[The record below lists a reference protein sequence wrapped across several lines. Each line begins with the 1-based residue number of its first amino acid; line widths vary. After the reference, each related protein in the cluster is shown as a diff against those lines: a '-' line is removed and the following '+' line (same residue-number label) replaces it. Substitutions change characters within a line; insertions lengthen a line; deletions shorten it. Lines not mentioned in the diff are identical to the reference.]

1 MSFFA
6 FPTVNSWEENVFKL
20 TPAGIVTVVVLMTVL
35 MTTSIL
41 LRPKNKSVSSVMAAR
56 QLIFSAVAMSL
67 ALVTAEIKFTRLPM
81 GGSITLFSM
90 LFVVLIGYWYG
101 FKAGILTGFAYG
113 LLQFIM
119 DPVFYSPVQLLIDYP
134 LAFGALGLS
143 GLFINKKFGLI
154 KGYLLAVSG
163 RYILACI
170 SGYVFFGHYAPEGTP
185 AIVYSLTYNA
195 AYIVPEAVTT
205 VIICSIPAVKN
216 AINHVTSL
224 ARSTN
229 CHTKNVK
236 NI

>member
-90 LFVVLIGYWYG
+90 LFVVLI
-101 FKAGILTGFAYG
+101 
-113 LLQFIM
+113 
-119 DPVFYSPVQLLIDYP
+119 
-134 LAFGALGLS
+134 
-143 GLFINKKFGLI
+143 
-154 KGYLLAVSG
+154 
-163 RYILACI
+163 
-170 SGYVFFGHYAPEGTP
+170 
-185 AIVYSLTYNA
+185 
-195 AYIVPEAVTT
+195 
-205 VIICSIPAVKN
+205 
-216 AINHVTSL
+216 
-224 ARSTN
+224 
-229 CHTKNVK
+229 
-236 NI
+236 